1 MTKPPTFVRE
11 VNTAFEYLL
20 EEYYSESSDITETID
35 QLNYIN
41 NVSTEF
47 NFEEEEKRVTYFLNS
62 PCPCTQNCQKQ
73 LNKNEVINHRAFFRS
88 LEKKE
93 RNLILLAQLKML
105 LSHSDYAT
113 SARSKKTRERK
124 KFDYRISIDRAV
136 CKAVFLFYYGETSKR
151 LDRLKSHVSE
161 ENITLPI
168 HGNTGRTPTHAYT
181 LIDREQVKL
190 FIFNYIAIH
199 GLPDPGRDV
208 RKGKGKLR
216 ILLPS
221 VMSYHSVHRQ
231 YTISIE
237 ASGNSPI
244 AYRTFLKIWQED
256 YPHVKFND
264 PRSDLCMTCE
274 ELKKRFNQ
282 IAAALDEEKEK
293 KQARLHKE
301 ALDHLGLVK
310 KERLYYQAN
319 AKVANAYYRKLKEE
333 TSLTNPCEPNSKNIM
348 SHYSWDFAQ
357 QLHYPFGPAGGAD
370 IF

>member
-124 KFDYRISIDRAV
+124 KFDYRISIDRPV

-151 LDRLKSHVSE
+151 LARLKSHVSE

-181 LIDREQVKL
+181 LIDREQVKF

-199 GLPDPGRDV
+199 GLPDPGRDI
-208 RKGKGKLR
+208 RKGNGKLR

-231 YTISIE
+231 YTIGIE

-264 PRSDLCMTCE
+264 PIDFQKINF
-274 ELKKRFNQ
+274 LKN
-282 IAAALDEEKEK
+282 
-293 KQARLHKE
+293 
-301 ALDHLGLVK
+301 
-310 KERLYYQAN
+310 
-319 AKVANAYYRKLKEE
+319 
-333 TSLTNPCEPNSKNIM
+333 KN
-348 SHYSWDFAQ
+348 HF
-357 QLHYPFGPAGGAD
+357 
-370 IF
+370 